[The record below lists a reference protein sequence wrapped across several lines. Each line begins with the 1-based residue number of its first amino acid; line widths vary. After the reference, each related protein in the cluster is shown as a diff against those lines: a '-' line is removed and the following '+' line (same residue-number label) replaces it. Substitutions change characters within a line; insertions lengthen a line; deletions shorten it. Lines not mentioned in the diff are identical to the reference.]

1 MLHDFNIRQW
11 ISQQLPIVLRGKLLM
26 ELIWVMLKPLQDI
39 SDKYSEYAQL
49 AELKMRHNGHTQ
61 ILQHWINEQLHQ
73 PLGTIYISEFI
84 NNLQYLYYRD
94 ERAEG
99 VYMSY
104 ENEGDGLYLS
114 SSPPIVYGGFLVN
127 VPEYLATEEN
137 LATITQWVDF
147 YKYAGTSYKIN
158 IV

>member
-11 ISQQLPIVLRGKLLM
+11 ISQQLPIILRGKLLM
-26 ELIWVMLKPLQDI
+26 ELIRVMLKPLQDI

-61 ILQHWINEQLHQ
+61 ILQHWINEQLHLSQ
-73 PLGTIYISEFI
+73 GRIYITEFI
-84 NNLQYLYYRD
+84 NDHLYIYYRD

-99 VYMSY
+99 VYMSFQD
-104 ENEGDGLYLS
+104 EGDGIFLS
-114 SSPPIVYGGFLVN
+114 SSPPIVYGGFVVN
-127 VPEYLATEEN
+127 VPEDLATEEN

-147 YKYAGTSYKIN
+147 YKYAGTSYRIN